1 VKETYN
7 ANGYQLIASNI
18 VDYTFSS
25 SVASPND
32 YAIFETHDPWGYTIV
47 KDAIAADRYTYA
59 SGTSHPETA
68 RSIRSSGRCLLT
80 LH

>member
-1 VKETYN
+1 MKETYD

-47 KDAIAADRYTYA
+47 KDAIADACAWSYT
-59 SGTSHPETA
+59 
-68 RSIRSSGRCLLT
+68 RSEAATDAEAAT
-80 LH
+80 LG

>member
-7 ANGYQLIASNI
+7 GNGYQLIASNI

-32 YAIFETHDPWGYTIV
+32 YGIFETHDPSGYTII
-47 KDAIAADRYTYA
+47 KDAIAAAWHTYA
-59 SGTSHPETA
+59 SGTSHPEIA
-68 RSIRSSGRCLLT
+68 PSFRSPGRCLLR
-80 LH
+80 LC